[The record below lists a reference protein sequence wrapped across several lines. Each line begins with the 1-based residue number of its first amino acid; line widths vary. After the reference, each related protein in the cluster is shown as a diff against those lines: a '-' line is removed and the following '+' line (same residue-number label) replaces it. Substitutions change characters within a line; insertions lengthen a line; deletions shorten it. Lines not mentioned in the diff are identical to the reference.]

1 MLHFVKFA
9 ELPVADQDRAVRFY
23 TEKLGLTVAEDSS
36 YDGAWRW
43 IELQVPGAQTRIL
56 LTEQTPDS
64 ATDAPRLVFITEDVD
79 VTYREL
85 LGKQVTFTKAP
96 TAAPWKPGQRF
107 AQFRDSEGNG
117 IVISTQ

>member
-1 MLHFVKFA
+1 MLQFVKFA

-23 TEKLGLTVAEDSS
+23 TEKLGLTVVEDSS
-36 YDGAWRW
+36 YRGAWRW

-56 LTEQTPDS
+56 LTKQTSGSP
-64 ATDAPRLVFITEDVD
+64 TDAPRLVFIADD
-79 VTYREL
+79 LDATYREL
-85 LGKQVTFTKAP
+85 LAKQVTFTQEP